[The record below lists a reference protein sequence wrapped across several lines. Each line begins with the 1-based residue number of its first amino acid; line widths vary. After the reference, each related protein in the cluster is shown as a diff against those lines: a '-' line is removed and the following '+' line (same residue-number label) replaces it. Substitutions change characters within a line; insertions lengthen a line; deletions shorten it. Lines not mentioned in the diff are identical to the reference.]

1 MAESTHSDWGFAAR
15 VYSMVPS
22 GSQPALDIFPTWTD
36 TVIPIT
42 QMHVALRCLGR
53 LGFGRGGGPE

>member
-15 VYSMVPS
+15 VCSMVPS

-36 TVIPIT
+36 TVIPIA